1 MKSKQKTEASGESST
16 EVLAKS
22 SKSSPTITSK
32 LVEMINTELQ
42 EKIVAKDA
50 PVETPVK
57 DVVEVV
63 ETEEGVEE
71 LIEDCSDDEKKQA
84 EIVIDEEEDVVCI
97 ETELQG
103 RAESNQNSIEL
114 TEEEVEKSSYI
125 EVIELSVDA
134 ELANSVSSSSI
145 ESNSVDNAPV
155 IEKEIES
162 PSNSVTS
169 QMVEKSTNPSESEN
183 SSLHVVSPKESS
195 TNPQSSPSRSPVPD
209 KDVNPASPGT
219 PNPVSTPARRV
230 ARKSTKPPQNPQRA
244 SENISELLLF
254 ENLTTDV
261 ITPSPKRKLVS
272 PVTSARKVARKST
285 RPPVN

>member
-183 SSLHVVSPKESS
+183 SSLHVVSPKECS
-195 TNPQSSPSRSPVPD
+195 TNPQSSPSRSPVPEN
-209 KDVNPASPGT
+209 DVNPASPGT
-219 PNPVSTPARRV
+219 PNPVSTPVRRV
-230 ARKSTKPPQNPQRA
+230 ARKSTKPPQNPQRV
-244 SENISELLLF
+244 SEN
-254 ENLTTDV
+254 
-261 ITPSPKRKLVS
+261 P
-272 PVTSARKVARKST
+272 
-285 RPPVN
+285 